1 MTWAFA
7 WDRGEGRDG
16 PWSWGQSEG
25 RAVSTALRC
34 VQAPGATPA
43 PQEPSAHSLQPPF
56 PLRLYGIKQQYAQA
70 VIYMEAVNDFS

>member
-1 MTWAFA
+1 MVPGA
-7 WDRGEGRDG
+7 
-16 PWSWGQSEG
+16 WGQSKG
-25 RAVSTALRC
+25 RTVSTALRC